1 MVLVSWRQIAFSTS
15 FFLLLEELSLSAVE
29 DRVERVACSLDSAAF
44 HSSCTRFSP
53 LVKSHKQMEP
63 VAFLRA

>member
-1 MVLVSWRQIAFSTS
+1 MVTWRQIAFSTS

-44 HSSCTRFSP
+44 HSSRTRSSS
-53 LVKSHKQMEP
+53 LIRSQEQMET
-63 VAFLRA
+63 VAFLRP